1 MRHHFQELWHVHV
14 QQVDVVAG
22 FQINV
27 LLPGQQRVDDHVQPI
42 GLTQGR
48 YGAALAIIEQ
58 VRQIAFARDLP
69 FAAAAHFAQ
78 VQVATGGQHG
88 HQIMTMVVVE
98 DDRLGHPLGWNARDS
113 RRFQATGRVRVGDDV
128 IFALSLFQASLHGSC
143 HTHDAPRCP
152 QQRLADDD

>member
-1 MRHHFQELWHVHV
+1 MAAVLASRNSMTQLPHLGMRHHFQELWHVHV

-58 VRQIAFARDLP
+58 VRQIAFARDLL
-69 FAAAAHFAQ
+69 FAAAGTR
-78 VQVATGGQHG
+78 VVAVT
-88 HQIMTMVVVE
+88 
-98 DDRLGHPLGWNARDS
+98 
-113 RRFQATGRVRVGDDV
+113 VGDDR
-128 IFALSLFQASLHGSC
+128 AGHGS
-143 HTHDAPRCP
+143 PRIDVEIAFRTP
-152 QQRLADDD
+152 